1 MIRFLLSIF
10 VPFRWFIER
19 MDADYNQFIS
29 ILRLKLTLD
38 TRRVRS
44 MSQRPQDDQKNQLI
58 WQSLM
63 QVVLG
68 GFFALFLSMIKTPFT
83 FYYFSHLFIMVMM
96 AMTIISEFTNI
107 LFDTSENAIIQPLP
121 VKGNTISLAR
131 NAHVFIYLSLIAFS
145 ISITSIIVAFVK
157 FGTLSGLIYI
167 FTIILNVLFT
177 LFLANI
183 LYLGIFRI
191 ASGEKLKNLLMYF
204 QVFIAIL
211 FMASYQIGIKLVDK
225 SNIMNM
231 ELPVHWY
238 TFLFPPAFFSGF
250 IEGLSMYRW
259 DASHLVFIAEALVI
273 PVVAIYVTGKF
284 LTPVFNRKLA
294 DLELGDR
301 ASKVQTESSGK
312 SLLFKIMSSV
322 FVREKDEKAAFG
334 LMWKMTGRERL
345 FKQTLLPAYGYF
357 VIMMLLPFFS
367 NSGKLSKIS
376 EGDNYLFILYFTVF
390 IVATL
395 PRALLIGAN
404 RNAAWIFKSIPME
417 SPASFFKGTIKA
429 AFSKFF
435 VPFYILVVTGLV
447 IIWGI
452 KILPDAFIALLVIYL
467 FALITYYIQSPIF
480 PFASD
485 KAAAQAGGDTL
496 KSFLFLIVGA
506 AFAFLHKFLIH
517 LFPFANLILIPVY
530 VGMIY
535 YVNRIMVYQKIR
547 WYVVDRVNVY

>member
-10 VPFRWFIER
+10 APFRWFIER
-19 MDADYNQFIS
+19 MGADYNQFIN

-38 TRRVRS
+38 TRRVKS
-44 MSQRPQDDQKNQLI
+44 MSRQPQDENKNMLI

-68 GFFALFLSMIKTPFT
+68 IFFALFLSMIKTPFT

-131 NAHVFIYLSLIAFS
+131 NAHVFLYLSLIAFS
-145 ISITSIIVAFVK
+145 ISVASIIVAFVK
-157 FGTLSGLIYI
+157 FGAFSGLIFI
-167 FTIILNVLFT
+167 LTIILNVLFT

-204 QVFIAIL
+204 QVFIAII
-211 FMASYQIGIKLVDK
+211 FMAGYQIGIRLVDK

-238 TFLFPPAFFSGF
+238 THLIPPAFFSGF
-250 IEGLSMYRW
+250 IEGLSMAKW
-259 DASHLVFIAEALVI
+259 DLTHLVFIAEALII
-273 PVVAIYVTGKF
+273 PVVAIYITGRF

-294 DLELGDR
+294 DLELGDH

-312 SLLFKIMSSV
+312 SLLFRLMSLI
-322 FVREKDEKAAFG
+322 FVHEKDEKAAFG
-334 LMWKMTGRERL
+334 MMWKMTGRERL
-345 FKQTLLPAYGYF
+345 FKQTLLPSFGYF
-357 VIMMLLPFFS
+357 LIILLLPFLN
-367 NSGKLSKIS
+367 NSGRQIKLT

-395 PRALLIGAN
+395 PRAMLIGTN
-404 RNAAWIFKSIPME
+404 RNAAWIFKSIPLD
-417 SPASFFKGTIKA
+417 SPAGFFKGTIKA

-435 VPFYILVVTGLV
+435 VPFYILLTTGLC

-452 KILPDAFIALLVIYL
+452 RILPDAIIAFMVIYL
-467 FALITYYIQSPIF
+467 FSLMIYYGQNPIF
-480 PFASD
+480 PFVSD

-496 KSFLFLIVGA
+496 RSFFFLIIGV

-517 LFPFANLILIPVY
+517 WFPFANLILIPVY
-530 VGMIY
+530 AGIIY
-535 YVNRIMVYQKIR
+535 YVNWVMVYRKLT
-547 WYVVDRVNVY
+547 WKVVDRVNVY

>member
-485 KAAAQAGGDTL
+485 KAAAQAGGDIL

>member
-1 MIRFLLSIF
+1 MIRFLLSMF
-10 VPFRWFIER
+10 VPFRWFIEK
-19 MDADYNQFIS
+19 MEADYKQFIR
-29 ILRLKLTLD
+29 ILQLKLTLD
-38 TRRVRS
+38 NRRVKS
-44 MSQRPQDDQKNQLI
+44 LSNKPEKDQKNALI
-58 WQSLM
+58 WQSLI
-63 QVVLG
+63 QVFLG
-68 GFFALFLSMIKTPFT
+68 IFFGLFLSMIKTPFT
-83 FYYFSHLFIMVMM
+83 FFYFSHLFIMVMM

-145 ISITSIIVAFVK
+145 ISVASIIVAFVK
-157 FGTLSGLIYI
+157 FGAISGLIFI
-167 FTIILNVLFT
+167 FTIVLNVLFT

-211 FMASYQIGIKLVDK
+211 FMAGYQIGIKLVDK

-238 TFLFPPAFFSGF
+238 TFLIPPAFFSGF
-250 IEGLSMYRW
+250 IEGLSMVNW
-259 DASHLVFIAEALVI
+259 DLTHLVFIAEALVI
-273 PVVAIYVTGKF
+273 PFVAIYITGKF

-301 ASKVQTESSGK
+301 ASKVQTEASGK
-312 SLLFKIMSSV
+312 SILYRIMSSV

-367 NSGKLSKIS
+367 NPGKLSKVS

-395 PRALLIGAN
+395 PRALLIGTN
-404 RNAAWIFKSIPME
+404 RNAAWIFKSLPME
-417 SPASFFKGTIKA
+417 SPAGFFKGTIKA
-429 AFSKFF
+429 GFSKFF
-435 VPFYILVVTGLV
+435 VPFYVLIVTGLV
-447 IIWGI
+447 IIWGV

-467 FALITYYIQSPIF
+467 FALFTYFVQSPVF

-485 KAAAQAGGDTL
+485 KAAAQAGGDTF

-506 AFAFLHKFLIH
+506 GFAFLHKLLIH
-517 LFPFANLILIPVY
+517 WFPFANLILIPVY
-530 VGMIY
+530 LGMIY
-535 YVNRIMVYQKIR
+535 YVNRVMVYQKIR
-547 WYVVDRVNVY
+547 WKVVDRVNVY